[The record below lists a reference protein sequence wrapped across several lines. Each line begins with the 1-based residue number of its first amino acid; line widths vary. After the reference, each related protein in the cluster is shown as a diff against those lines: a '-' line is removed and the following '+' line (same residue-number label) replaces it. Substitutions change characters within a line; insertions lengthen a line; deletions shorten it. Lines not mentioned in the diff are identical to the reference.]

1 MGFVPVPSYRTD
13 NVRDDKCKDSIEE
26 EQEKYDNDD
35 NDDKLK
41 QEDPDSKV
49 SDCKSTTGNSIPIEA
64 LSQPVRPAKPQIHH
78 LNTA

>member
-13 NVRDDKCKDSIEE
+13 DVRDDKCKDPIEE

-41 QEDPDSKV
+41 QEDPDSK
-49 SDCKSTTGNSIPIEA
+49 SATANQQRGIA
-64 LSQPVRPAKPQIHH
+64 YQLKP
-78 LNTA
+78 